1 MKTVL
6 LTIWNDKLSDYPVLD
21 YTLKFWT
28 FSLMALWVVGMS
40 MVLYGLL
47 SGEAD
52 IQNATFGVFDYL

>member
-6 LTIWNDKLSDYPVLD
+6 LTIWNDKMSPYPILD
-21 YTLKFWT
+21 YTFKFAAYGLL
-28 FSLMALWVVGMS
+28 SMWVLGMS
-40 MVLYGLL
+40 VLLYGLI